1 MFTMFAIYFC
11 DEQRSAMIQASAS
24 SQSKHEDI
32 AMNTFAAI
40 ASLAAASSF
49 ASSLPSE
56 YYRPTPKTSAAQGK
70 DDKRPASH

>member
-1 MFTMFAIYFC
+1 
-11 DEQRSAMIQASAS
+11 
-24 SQSKHEDI
+24 
-32 AMNTFAAI
+32 MNTFAAI

-56 YYRPTPKTSAAQGK
+56 YYRPTPKASAAQGK